1 MAIDS
6 DRAVLDEA
14 WGHISQTRDTSV
26 GLGSFTRQ
34 RIERII
40 GYAAALGSTI
50 LGGQAVAGVFGSVEE
65 QPEWKLPLL
74 LLTFLPLAAM
84 IAACLFGRFVRTA
97 AGVFAVA
104 YVVALILWPLA
115 STGSAPEPGGNPPWI
130 YLFVNISTLAAV
142 LAFPLALQLVWT
154 IAIPLLWGLVRLIQV
169 DFDSAFIVYL
179 ALDVSFTLMLGG
191 VLMALGWV
199 FRSLASNVDGT
210 RARAVDAYA
219 DAAASAASEQ
229 ERFAVAALMHDSVL
243 AALIAVERAATPR
256 ERTLAAAMSR
266 EALTR
271 LANAE
276 QDSGEGSDAPR
287 PIDSV
292 ADDIEREAG
301 ELGVQ
306 LSVAR
311 SIAPAAPPIPGRVA
325 RALALAAT
333 QGVANAVQHA
343 GGRGLSVSVSAT
355 DTPAVVRIAVR
366 DTGAG
371 FDFSAVPDD
380 RLGIRASIIAR
391 VAAIGGSTDIASD
404 TAGTTITLEWGHP
417 EQ

>member
-1 MAIDS
+1 MAADT

-14 WGHISQTRDTSV
+14 WGHISQTRDTTV

-50 LGGQAVAGVFGSVEE
+50 LGGQAVAGVFSSAEE

-104 YVVALILWPLA
+104 YVIALVLWPLA
-115 STGSAPEPGGNPPWI
+115 AAGSMPTPGTVPWI

-142 LAFPLALQLVWT
+142 LAFPLALQLAWT

-169 DFDSAFIVYL
+169 DFDSAFTVDL

-243 AALIAVERAATPR
+243 AALIAVERATTPR

-292 ADDIEREAG
+292 ADDIEREAS
-301 ELGVQ
+301 ELGVR
-306 LSVAR
+306 LAVAR

-371 FDFSAVPDD
+371 FDFAKVPDD

-391 VAAIGGSTDIASD
+391 VAAIGGSTDIVSDAS
-404 TAGTTITLEWGHP
+404 GTTITLEWGHP